1 MVAQPIP
8 LKSPRKPHHSD
19 EVLTSRTTDPGSS
32 TQFSKESGI
41 STSSAQSLAGL
52 RDLLPENPHLYSFHE
67 IKRATKNFRSGKLG
81 NSSVWKCTLRGKSVV
96 VTERS
101 RTDSIDFRARLREIC
116 NLHHRSIINLLGG
129 CGEERRLYLVYEYV
143 EGANLR
149 ECLRG
154 SRVPGYTVLSSWLS
168 RVQIALDVAQGLE
181 YLHHYTG
188 LRYVHKYMKSS
199 SVIVVEPDFRAMIA
213 HFGTYELSGESTVRA
228 SSSTEITEE
237 GSGDTG
243 GDYWRSS
250 SKRIV
255 GTQGY
260 MAPEYA
266 ANGVISQKTDVF
278 AFGVVLLELL
288 SGQDPVK
295 LHYDAAKNEYTRVSL
310 IEGLSSIVSEPDCL
324 GRLRSWIDPRLKD
337 SYPVDGAEKVSR
349 LAAMCLDA
357 NPSSRPDM
365 RHVAGELSKFFLIP
379 KDWSEKLN
387 ANKAI
392 LTSTFEAR

>member
-1 MVAQPIP
+1 M
-8 LKSPRKPHHSD
+8 
-19 EVLTSRTTDPGSS
+19 SRSTDPRSS
-32 TQFSKESGI
+32 TQFSKESGT
-41 STSSAQSLAGL
+41 STSTAQSLAGL
-52 RDLLPENPHLYSFHE
+52 KELLPDNPNVYSFQE

-81 NSSVWKCTLRGKSVV
+81 NSSVWKCTVRGKSVV
-96 VTERS
+96 VAERS
-101 RTDSIDFRARLREIC
+101 RTDLIDFRAKLREIC

-129 CGEERRLYLVYEYV
+129 CGEAKYLYLVYEYV
-143 EGANLR
+143 EGASLR

-154 SRVPGYTVLSSWLS
+154 GKVPGYTVLSSWLS
-168 RVQIALDVAQGLE
+168 RMQIALDVAQGLE

-188 LRYVHKYMKSS
+188 LSYVHKYMKSS
-199 SVIVVEPDFRAMIA
+199 SVIVVEPGFRAKIA
-213 HFGTYELSGESTVRA
+213 HFGTYELSGESSVRA

-237 GSGDTG
+237 GSGDTS
-243 GDYWRSS
+243 GDYRRSS

-260 MAPEYA
+260 MAPEHA

-295 LHYDAAKNEYTRVSL
+295 SHYDAAKNEYTRVSL
-310 IEGLSSIVSEPDCL
+310 FEALSSIVSGPDCL
-324 GRLRSWIDPRLKD
+324 GGLRSWIDPRLKD
-337 SYPVDGAEKVSR
+337 SYPVDCAEKVSQ
-349 LAAMCLDA
+349 LAVMCLDGD
-357 NPSSRPDM
+357 PSNRPDM
-365 RHVAGELSKFFLIP
+365 RHVAGELSKAFLIS
-379 KDWSEKLN
+379 KNWSEKMD